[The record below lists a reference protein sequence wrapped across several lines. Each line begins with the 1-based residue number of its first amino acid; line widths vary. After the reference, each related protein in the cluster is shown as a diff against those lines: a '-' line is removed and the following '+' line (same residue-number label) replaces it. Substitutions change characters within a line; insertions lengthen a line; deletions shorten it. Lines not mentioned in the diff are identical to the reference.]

1 MEGICSMND
10 IVINVKDATKK
21 FEKYFE
27 TIGSKE

>member
-21 FEKYFE
+21 FEKY
-27 TIGSKE
+27 TSMLQR